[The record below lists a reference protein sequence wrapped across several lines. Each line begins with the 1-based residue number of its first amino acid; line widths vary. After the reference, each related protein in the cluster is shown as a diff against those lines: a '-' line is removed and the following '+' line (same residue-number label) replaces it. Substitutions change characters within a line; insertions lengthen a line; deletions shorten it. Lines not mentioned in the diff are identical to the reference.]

1 MLTVIITY
9 IIQSLNINPV
19 YILFRQRKIITL
31 LTINDNNSNYMI
43 LKISVALVFYHTQI
57 LL

>member
-43 LKISVALVFYHTQI
+43 LKISVALVFYYTQI

>member
-57 LL
+57 ML